1 MATITRKIRIY
12 VDEDNKELRKQYY
25 DRLFQWLYICRT
37 AANITASH
45 FFSQDNIKDFFYFD
59 EGIHI
64 KLKDMARDEDGVL
77 HCSRENTVYRVLSD
91 HFKGEAPM
99 DMLSMVGQY
108 VWKNY
113 KAELKD
119 YYKGERSLRNYKK
132 SNAPIPVKKTHLE
145 MQPAGDDHNFTFAL
159 YKEPRLRI
167 PFKTDLGRDRSNN
180 NYMIGQTISGEYQ
193 ICDSQIKVLKNDQ
206 GKYTKWYLY
215 LTLRIPDTRL
225 QAKEGVKVMAE
236 LDIETPIVAKCGK
249 RFDNIGTKDEF
260 LYQRLQIQS
269 KLQSLQRSLRYAGG
283 GNGRKSKLQA
293 IERFTEKE
301 RNYVVTKMH
310 CYSKI
315 LVNFAVKMKAEEIVL
330 INQKLKEEEAKEND
344 FLLRN
349 WSYYGLKQMIEYK
362 ASRVGIKI
370 AETNVSEN

>member
-59 EGIHI
+59 EAIQI
-64 KLKDMARDEDGVL
+64 KLKDMVRDEDGVL
-77 HCSRENTVYRVLSD
+77 HCSRENTVYQVLSQ
-91 HFKGEAPM
+91 HFKGQAPM
-99 DMLSMVGQY
+99 DMLSRVGQY

-132 SNAPIPVKKTHLE
+132 SNAPIPVNKKHLM
-145 MQPAGDDHNFTFAL
+145 MQPADDQHNFCFEL
-159 YKEPRLRI
+159 YKEPQFRI
-167 PFKTDLGRDRSNN
+167 PFKTMLGRDRSNN
-180 NYMIGQTISGEYQ
+180 NYIIKQVIAGEYQ
-193 ICDSQIKVLKNDQ
+193 ILDSQIKVLKDDND
-206 GKYTKWYLY
+206 KYTKWFLY
-215 LTLRIPDTRL
+215 LTLKIPDTRL
-225 QAKEGVKVMAE
+225 QAKEGLKVTAE
-236 LDIETPIVAKCGK
+236 LDIEIPIKAQCGK
-249 RFDNIGTKDEF
+249 RYDNIGTKDEF
-260 LYQRLQIQS
+260 LYQRLQIQK
-269 KLQSLQRSLRYAGG
+269 KLQSLQKSLRYASG

-310 CYSKI
+310 MYSKV
-315 LVNFAVKMKAEEIVL
+315 LVNFAVNMRAEEIVL
-330 INQKLKEEEAKEND
+330 INQKQKEEEAKEKI

-349 WSYYGLKQMIEYK
+349 WSYHGLKQMIEYK
-362 ASRVGIKI
+362 AARVGIKLSE
-370 AETNVSEN
+370 ATASEN